1 MQPDRLRY
9 ATDEL
14 RGEARIWED
23 QSAAMGQIAAKAES
37 LDLTRLEA
45 GIFQLIVSP
54 YNSVVHQ
61 VTARCR
67 EGQQA
72 MSDIAETLVLVARDA
87 EATDAEGAASIGGSD
102 D

>member
-1 MQPDRLRY
+1 MPPDQLRY

-14 RGEARIWED
+14 RGEAKIWDD
-23 QSAAMGQIAAKAES
+23 QGVAMGQIAAAAEG

-54 YNSVVHQ
+54 YNSVVQQ

-72 MSDIAETLVLVARDA
+72 MSDIAETLVLVARDV
-87 EATDAEGAASIGGSD
+87 EATDAEGAASFSGTD
-102 D
+102 N

>member
-1 MQPDRLRY
+1 MPDEQLRY

-14 RGEARIWED
+14 RGEAKVWDD
-23 QSAAMGQIAAKAES
+23 QAVAMGQIAASAES

-45 GIFQLIVSP
+45 GMFQLIVSP
-54 YNSVVHQ
+54 YNSVVQQ

-72 MSDIAETLVLVARDA
+72 MSDIAETLVLVARDVD
-87 EATDAEGAASIGGSD
+87 TAEGESASSFSD
-102 D
+102 TGN